1 MNGIYKYVTE
11 TTETIV
17 LEGVE
22 HRVTRK
28 PDAKARPQLRP
39 VVTLS
44 LISIPLGERNWI
56 DITPERFR
64 QDCFTVSKAMIRL
77 QRVRLALGTL
87 NFEPLSSLCFRHP
100 YSIFLGIPV

>member
-11 TTETIV
+11 TSETIL

-22 HRVTRK
+22 RRVTGK

-39 VVTLS
+39 AVTLS
-44 LISIPLGERNWI
+44 SISIPLRERNWI
-56 DITPERFR
+56 GVTLERFR

-77 QRVRLALGTL
+77 QGVRLALGTL
-87 NFEPLSSLCFRHP
+87 NFEHLFPCV
-100 YSIFLGIPV
+100 LGIHIPFS